1 MTREL
6 RLGPLPQVR
15 NSTEETYTLSTG
27 VPFRSVI
34 DDVICERVSING
46 VLCERVSIDG
56 VCATIDG
63 QPVYMEV

>member
-1 MTREL
+1 MTKEL

-27 VPFRSVI
+27 APFQ
-34 DDVICERVSING
+34 RVING

-56 VCATIDG
+56 VWATIDG

>member
-1 MTREL
+1 MIREL

-27 VPFRSVI
+27 TLSTGTPSMGTPLRIVI
-34 DDVICERVSING
+34 NS

-56 VCATIDG
+56 VWATIDWL
-63 QPVYMEV
+63 PVYMEV

>member
-15 NSTEETYTLSTG
+15 NSAEETYTLSTG
-27 VPFRSVI
+27 APRTHSQRIV
-34 DDVICERVSING
+34 ING
-46 VLCERVSIDG
+46 VLCEPVSIDG
-56 VCATIDG
+56 VWATIDG